1 MNYNDFDSCSDLYLG
16 FDCDDVGRNILVANL
31 AIWELLGNLESHR

>member
-16 FDCDDVGRNILVANL
+16 FDCDDVAVVPQMTAEDDSIRA
-31 AIWELLGNLESHR
+31 